1 MKGITGKSFQN
12 CILKHLNV
20 IYAMHLNQAMSIDSK
35 DTNAIETKSPAERE
49 SIRALLHDIKEG
61 KTPPSAKPQNLK
73 GVVLSEED
81 LSGMDL
87 SGVDFSGADLSGIK
101 LAGARLFGTKFI
113 GTILINADLSNCE
126 LSGADLTNA
135 NLENVNAGQ
144 VGLGMATLR
153 GARMFLANLEGATL
167 SKADLNEADLRCV
180 CLRNARI
187 READMSDADF
197 TGSDLREAD
206 LALCKV
212 VGANFKDV
220 DMRGASLR
228 AIEGFEK
235 AEWIGVDIRDIN
247 FAGAY
252 ALRRFVVD
260 QNYLKE
266 FRERSRFAKLVYWL
280 WRITSDCGRSLSRW
294 CFWITLQLLLFAG
307 LFKLVGLDYG
317 DHPTPLSPL
326 YYSVVTLTTLGY
338 GDIVPSSLAGQ
349 VIAMIEVVTGY
360 VMLGGLLSI
369 FSNKMA
375 RRGD

>member
-1 MKGITGKSFQN
+1 MDSGTGSAPEKSDLNKREQALAILYDIKTGKAPAAARPRD
-12 CILKHLNV
+12 LKKIALN
-20 IYAMHLNQAMSIDSK
+20 
-35 DTNAIETKSPAERE
+35 
-49 SIRALLHDIKEG
+49 G
-61 KTPPSAKPQNLK
+61 
-73 GVVLSEED
+73 ED

-87 SGVDFSGADLSGIK
+87 SGVDFSGSDLTGIK
-101 LAGARLFGTKFI
+101 LTGAKLFKAKFTGT
-113 GTILINADLSNCE
+113 TLINADLTSCE
-126 LSGADLTNA
+126 LTGADLTNA
-135 NLENVNAGQ
+135 NLENVTATQ
-144 VGLGMATLR
+144 VGLGMATLK
-153 GARMFLANLEGATL
+153 GVRMFRTNLEGATL
-167 SKADLNEADLRCV
+167 TKADLNGADMRCV

-187 READMSDADF
+187 READMSGADF

-212 VGANFKDV
+212 AGANFKDV
-220 DMRGASLR
+220 DIRGARLR

-252 ALRRFVVD
+252 AMRRCVVD

-266 FRERSRFAKLVYWL
+266 FRERSRFATVLYWL
-280 WRITSDCGRSLSRW
+280 WWITSDCGRSLARW
-294 CFWITLQLLLFAG
+294 CFWIMLQLLLFAG
-307 LFKLVGLDYG
+307 LFKFVGLDYG

-338 GDIVPSSLAGQ
+338 GDIVPSSSAGQ
-349 VIAMIEVVTGY
+349 VIAMIEVITGY

>member
-1 MKGITGKSFQN
+1 MQSN
-12 CILKHLNV
+12 H
-20 IYAMHLNQAMSIDSK
+20 ARSIDSK
-35 DTNAIETKSPAERE
+35 TTATVDTSGSTEKEKIL
-49 SIRALLHDIKEG
+49 ALLNNIKEG
-61 KTPPSAKPQNLK
+61 KEPASSRPRDLK
-73 GVVLSEED
+73 GVVLTGED

-87 SGVDFSGADLSGIK
+87 SGVDFSGSDLTGIK
-101 LAGARLFGTKFI
+101 LTGAKLFKAKFKDA
-113 GTILINADLSNCE
+113 ILINADLSNCE
-126 LSGADLTNA
+126 LTGADLTKA
-135 NLENVNAGQ
+135 NLENVNATH
-144 VGLGMATLR
+144 VGLGMATLKDV
-153 GARMFLANLEGATL
+153 RMFRTNLEGATL
-167 SKADLNEADLRCV
+167 TKADLNGADMRCV
-180 CLRNARI
+180 CLRGARI
-187 READMSDADF
+187 READMSRADF

-212 VGANFKDV
+212 AGANFKEV
-220 DMRGASLR
+220 DMRGAHLR
-228 AIEGFEK
+228 GIEGFEK

-252 ALRRFVVD
+252 ALRRSVID

-266 FRERSRFAKLVYWL
+266 FRERSRFATMLYWL
-280 WRITSDCGRSLSRW
+280 WWITSDCGRSLTRW

-307 LFKLVGLDYG
+307 LFKFVGLDYG

-338 GDIVPSSLAGQ
+338 GDIVPSSSAGQ
-349 VIAMIEVVTGY
+349 LIAMIEVITGY

>member
-1 MKGITGKSFQN
+1 MK
-12 CILKHLNV
+12 
-20 IYAMHLNQAMSIDSK
+20 
-35 DTNAIETKSPAERE
+35 TNAALSVHTE
-49 SIRALLHDIKEG
+49 SANPSGNKESHNKQDLQAVLHDIKAG
-61 KTPPSAKPQNLK
+61 KVPASAKPLDLR
-73 GVVLSEED
+73 GVSLGGDD

-87 SGVDFSGADLSGIK
+87 SGVDFSGSDLTGIN
-101 LAGARLFGTKFI
+101 LSGARLFKAKF
-113 GTILINADLSNCE
+113 TDALLMNADLSKCE
-126 LSGADLTNA
+126 LTGTDLTNA
-135 NLENVNAGQ
+135 NLENANASQAGF
-144 VGLGMATLR
+144 GMACLKGT
-153 GARMFLANLEGATL
+153 RMFRANLQSATL
-167 SKADLNEADLRCV
+167 SKADVSKADLRCT

-187 READMSDADF
+187 READMSGADL

-212 VGANFKDV
+212 NRANFKDV
-220 DMRGASLR
+220 DMRGARLR

-252 ALRRFVVD
+252 SMRRFVVD

-266 FRERSRFAKLVYWL
+266 FRERSRIATVLYWL
-280 WRITSDCGRSLSRW
+280 WWITSDCGRSLSRW
-294 CFWITLQLLLFAG
+294 CFWITLQLVLFALLF
-307 LFKLVGLDYG
+307 KYVGLDYG
-317 DHPTPLSPL
+317 EYPTIISPL

>member
-1 MKGITGKSFQN
+1 MQS
-12 CILKHLNV
+12 
-20 IYAMHLNQAMSIDSK
+20 NQALSIDSK
-35 DTNAIETKSPAERE
+35 TTSTVETRGSTDKEK
-49 SIRALLHDIKEG
+49 IRALLYDIKEG
-61 KTPPSAKPQNLK
+61 KVPASARPRDLR
-73 GVVLSEED
+73 GVVLAGED

-87 SGVDFSGADLSGIK
+87 SGVDFSGSDLTGIRLTGAK
-101 LAGARLFGTKFI
+101 LFKAKFT

-126 LSGADLTNA
+126 LTGADLTNA
-135 NLENVNAGQ
+135 NLENVNATQ
-144 VGLGMATLR
+144 VGLGMATLK
-153 GARMFLANLEGATL
+153 GVHMFRTNLEGATL
-167 SKADLNEADLRCV
+167 SKADLNGADLRCV
-180 CLRNARI
+180 CMRSVRI
-187 READMSDADF
+187 READMSGADF

-212 VGANFKDV
+212 AGANFKEV
-220 DMRGASLR
+220 DMRGAHLR

-252 ALRRFVVD
+252 SMRRCVVD

-266 FRERSRFAKLVYWL
+266 FRERSRFATMLYWL
-280 WRITSDCGRSLSRW
+280 WWITSDCGRSLTRW

-307 LFKLVGLDYG
+307 LFKFVGLDYG

-338 GDIVPSSLAGQ
+338 GDIVPSSSAGQ
-349 VIAMIEVVTGY
+349 IIAMIEVITGY

>member
-1 MKGITGKSFQN
+1 MQSN
-12 CILKHLNV
+12 HAL
-20 IYAMHLNQAMSIDSK
+20 SIDSK
-35 DTNAIETKSPAERE
+35 TTSTADTRSSTEKEK
-49 SIRALLHDIKEG
+49 IRALLYDIKEG
-61 KTPPSAKPQNLK
+61 KAPASAQPRDLK
-73 GVVLSEED
+73 GVVLTGED

-87 SGVDFSGADLSGIK
+87 SGVDFSGSDLTGIK
-101 LAGARLFGTKFI
+101 LTGAKLFKAKFT

-126 LSGADLTNA
+126 LTGADLTNA
-135 NLENVNAGQ
+135 NLENVNAPQ
-144 VGLGMATLR
+144 VGLGMATLK
-153 GARMFLANLEGATL
+153 GVRMFRTNLEGATL
-167 SKADLNEADLRCV
+167 TKADLNGADLRCV
-180 CLRNARI
+180 CLRSARI
-187 READMSDADF
+187 READMSGADF

-212 VGANFKDV
+212 AGANFKDV
-220 DMRGASLR
+220 DMRGARLR

-252 ALRRFVVD
+252 AMRRCVVD

-266 FRERSRFAKLVYWL
+266 FRERSRFATVLYWL
-280 WRITSDCGRSLSRW
+280 WWITSDCGRSLARW

-307 LFKLVGLDYG
+307 LFTLVGLDYG

-338 GDIVPSSLAGQ
+338 GDIVPSSSAGQ
-349 VIAMIEVVTGY
+349 VIAMIEVITGY